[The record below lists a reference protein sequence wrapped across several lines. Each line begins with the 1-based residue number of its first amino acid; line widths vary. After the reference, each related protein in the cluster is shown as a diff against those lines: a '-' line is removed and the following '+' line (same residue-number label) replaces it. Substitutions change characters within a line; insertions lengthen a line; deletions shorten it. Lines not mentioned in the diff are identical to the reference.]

1 MSRPPR
7 VARRSDRA
15 VSMLAALLLAMFALL
30 SVIVEPAAITAPLSA
45 VSTP

>member
-7 VARRSDRA
+7 LARRADAA
-15 VSMLAALLLAMFALL
+15 VSLLAVLLLAMFALL
-30 SVIVEPAAITAPLSA
+30 SVIVEPAAIAEPLTG